1 MPTIVVVFPKGPRAQ
16 MIGFCCPNITI
27 CMVFVPQKPVIWVL
41 GPLGIVSEQ
50 NFKYPSDPWA
60 LGFDI

>member
-1 MPTIVVVFPKGPRAQ
+1 MIVVVFAKGPRTQ
-16 MIGFCCPNITI
+16 VIRFYCPNATI
-27 CMVFVPQKPVIWVL
+27 SLVFGPQKPIIWVL

-60 LGFDI
+60 LGFDV